1 MNNFLQND
9 LKKWIFLASLF
20 GIIVII
26 VRFQDENDLK
36 KLNACSRY
44 SIGYVTRA
52 TVSKVHYSYAFKGRA
67 LKVDIKL
74 EKEMVNQQP
83 NHRVVH

>member
-1 MNNFLQND
+1 M
-9 LKKWIFLASLF
+9 ASYQLSKHIRVSITGREHNPPHVHVYF
-20 GIIVII
+20 GGKVARVCI
-26 VRFQDENDLK
+26 QDGSLLSGDPMP
-36 KLNACSRY
+36 ARVS
-44 SIGYVTRA
+44 A
-52 TVSKVHYSYAFKGRA
+52 TVLTGRA